1 MVIDIDILDDNEVM
15 VLVLFCNFIY
25 EGMFSC
31 EYYIEGKCK
40 FLVDQCRFFYGDSVK
55 FEDFREYI
63 EFNYSLL
70 KMEFFCLVLFIDG
83 FWYRV
88 VIVDILERDYQ
99 FIVSY
104 DNYDEIVILDMKDIL
119 FFYSIDFGLSD
130 EEDEDGEEN
139 WKINFGDD
147 DDLNNDFLE
156 EEMMFRY
163 FMRLI

>member
-1 MVIDIDILDDNEVM
+1 M
-15 VLVLFCNFIY
+15 
-25 EGMFSC
+25 
-31 EYYIEGKCK
+31 
-40 FLVDQCRFFYGDSVK
+40 
-55 FEDFREYI
+55 
-63 EFNYSLL
+63 
-70 KMEFFCLVLFIDG
+70 
-83 FWYRV
+83 
-88 VIVDILERDYQ
+88 
-99 FIVSY
+99 SY

-147 DDLNNDFLE
+147 DDLNNDLLE